1 MRRNGPWRSRDAS
14 TRVLRRK
21 KNLRASMRK
30 HCTRGLRAPQAFEK
44 ELCNTSSF
52 MLGEVTAPKCYYR
65 GKVFHELNASSAD
78 LLQSVFVFSLH
89 LLYSVPIGASLSSS
103 LVRLEMKWACTCSG
117 KLCCVA
123 GALFVVGFAFGF
135 LEDTTGVTTPSSKN
149 CTCVSPRCSSKSAL
163 LHGCTRARFSPPA
176 HRLTGSPAHRLTAWV
191 RACVLGEGFGLFFFV
206 QDEQATE
213 GWEGREGV
221 KVKALL
227 KWISDTS

>member
-44 ELCNTSSF
+44 ELCTTSSF

-117 KLCCVA
+117 KLCCVSLTLKSVA
-123 GALFVVGFAFGF
+123 GALFVVGFALVSLRIHNNGRDNT
-135 LEDTTGVTTPSSKN
+135 LVQELYL
-149 CTCVSPRCSSKSAL
+149 CVSTVLLQVCSVTR
-163 LHGCTRARFSPPA
+163 LHYSTIAAGPPA
-176 HRLTGSPAHRLTAWV
+176 HRLTGSPARSPAQRLNGSPTQRLTGSP
-191 RACVLGEGFGLFFFV
+191 LG
-206 QDEQATE
+206 
-213 GWEGREGV
+213 
-221 KVKALL
+221 
-227 KWISDTS
+227 